1 MKNIKFQLTTIKYWG
16 VKLLMNSKAL
26 TKIQAL
32 ILISVIVVAALG
44 GAIAYIFLE
53 GQDQSSDTIRIGV
66 LGNFD
71 FPSGE
76 GALRGTIMA
85 AEQINA
91 EGGIFGKEV
100 EVIGEQSDLNDLSVV
115 NTALIKLLTSD
126 KVDFVLVS
134 ASGQAGLVCQNVIAE
149 HKKIMLGIQMPDD
162 VFTER
167 VGEDYEEYKYFFR
180 IAPINTTVM
189 FSGIPF
195 CTSALRQFTGFNK
208 IGILAQDSPTWEGV
222 ITGLE
227 YFLPEVYGFDLVY
240 KGKFPPQKT
249 VDFSSYF
256 AAAEEAE
263 VEILLTLISGTDG
276 ILVLKEYAD
285 RESPM
290 VIWGLNSAASSPDF
304 WEETDGKCKYTSYIG
319 GVLTGEGYPLT
330 NHTIQYIEEYTERW
344 NDELGDPSGYNAL
357 RYILYD
363 AINRAGTIETEA
375 VIKALEETSIETV
388 DRREFEFTSNHDILI
403 AQSWDPETTSS
414 IVFQFQSEGE
424 RVPVYPIKIKEEVG
438 GSYIYPPWS
447 GPWDNIS

>member
-1 MKNIKFQLTTIKYWG
+1 MENN
-16 VKLLMNSKAL
+16 VLLDSHAL
-26 TKIQAL
+26 TKIQSI
-32 ILISVIVVAALG
+32 ILVAVIVIAALG
-44 GAIAYIFLE
+44 IVYFLAHQPE
-53 GQDQSSDTIRIGV
+53 QSSETIKIGI
-66 LGNFD
+66 LSDLDDIQGMQIWK
-71 FPSGE
+71 
-76 GALRGTIMA
+76 GAKLA
-85 AEQINA
+85 VEQINA
-91 EGGIFGKEV
+91 EGGMLGKQIEL
-100 EVIGEQSDLNDLSVV
+100 IGEDHNLESGVDMIEV
-115 NTALIKLLTSD
+115 NSALTRLISHD
-126 KVDFVLVS
+126 NVDFIIGQISNAIGFGVQDKIYENRIIFASLGANAESLSQRVLD
-134 ASGQAGLVCQNVIAE
+134 E
-149 HKKIMLGIQMPDD
+149 YDK
-162 VFTER
+162 
-167 VGEDYEEYKYFFR
+167 YKYYFSLSFNQSS
-180 IAPINTTVM
+180 AFHGMSDVLAYFKDNTD
-189 FSGIPF
+189 
-195 CTSALRQFTGFNK
+195 LRK
-208 IGILAQDSPTWEGV
+208 IGFISVDVEGW
-222 ITGLE
+222 TSLMDGLDT
-227 YFLPEVYGFDLVY
+227 YLTEVYEFETLY
-240 KGKFPPQKT
+240 KATYPIGTF
-249 VDFSSYF
+249 DFSSYF

-285 RESPM
+285 RESRM

-447 GPWDNIS
+447 GPWNNIS